1 MVTAAMIATMP
12 GVEASGPCSV
22 SSGEANIVGMPF
34 AVSLAVEMA
43 VSAPGQIGHVEQTEQ
58 GTDNGSVPAAKGDN
72 VLKLATA
79 LTGKFAASTTT
90 PEKESAAESGILQ
103 SGAGFKASTANTKVL
118 IPVPSMKVAA
128 VQPEE
133 KETAEIADGVPVL
146 DQGETCSIAASIET
160 ATAAADVVDDGIQP
174 SSAQAE
180 DVKATT
186 SKEAE
191 AERATAIISECAE
204 KMAGLDVKD
213 GLTDMVAGSTSN
225 KATTKSD
232 GEVEKKGKAGK
243 VEKVEKDAAENDESA
258 TSLAAVSAPVAAQ
271 LAAPSAN
278 PAQGRLDKGQ
288 ESVDLSL
295 PTSKITAGAKRKP
308 ISVTNEKNAAKEA
321 GEAKHADVKSGIEM
335 AAKLPTETD
344 PKKLQSSRETESLG
358 VTSAGVEN
366 TKTHND
372 GTADHGEGAAGGNI
386 GIVPAAHLAHVEAIV
401 SPLAR
406 VSPQGASMQH
416 GTALQGDARSDVMQQ
431 VEAAPRTIVATPTV
445 LEVGVA
451 NGTHGWLKI
460 RAEMTDA
467 GTVNASLA
475 TASTSGQEMLHH
487 ELPSLTAYL
496 HNERVA
502 VNTIVVQ
509 QTSTAAPDL
518 RGHNGGMIGYGRG
531 QTGQNGGQPG
541 SESRHQPARVQ
552 DSVYRMWGEGQEAQI
567 PLTLYPSGGGW
578 LSVMA

>member
-12 GVEASGPCSV
+12 GVEASSPCSA

-34 AVSLAVEMA
+34 AVSLAAEMA

-72 VLKLATA
+72 VHKLATA

-90 PEKESAAESGILQ
+90 PEKESAAKEGIDQ
-103 SGAGFKASTANTKVL
+103 DGAEPKTSTGNAKVL
-118 IPVPSMKVAA
+118 IPVPSVKVAA
-128 VQPEE
+128 VQSEE

-160 ATAAADVVDDGIQP
+160 ATAAADVVDYGIQP

-180 DVKATT
+180 DVKAA
-186 SKEAE
+186 KPNEAE
-191 AERATAIISECAE
+191 AEKATAIISECAE

-243 VEKVEKDAAENDESA
+243 VEKAEKDATENDEST
-258 TSLAAVSAPVAAQ
+258 TSLAAVSTPVAAQ

-288 ESVDLSL
+288 ESVGL
-295 PTSKITAGAKRKP
+295 PTSKVTAGAKRKP
-308 ISVTNEKNAAKEA
+308 VSVTNDKNAAKEA
-321 GEAKHADVKSGIEM
+321 GGAKHPDVKSGIEM
-335 AAKLPTETD
+335 AAKLPIETD
-344 PKKLQSSRETESLG
+344 PKRLKSSRETESLG
-358 VTSAGVEN
+358 VTLAGVES

-372 GTADHGEGAAGGNI
+372 GTADHVEGAAGGNM
-386 GIVPAAHLAHVEAIV
+386 GIVPAAHLVHVKAIV
-401 SPLAR
+401 SPPER
-406 VSPQGASMQH
+406 VSPQGTSMQH
-416 GTALQGDARSDVMQQ
+416 GTALQGDARSDVMPQ

-475 TASTSGQEMLHH
+475 TASTSGQEILHH

-518 RGHNGGMIGYGRG
+518 RGHTGGMIGDGRG
-531 QTGQNGGQPG
+531 QAGQNGGQPG

-552 DSVYRMWGEGQEAQI
+552 DSVYRMWGEGQEAPI
-567 PLTLYPSGGGW
+567 PLTLYPNGGGW